1 MLKNFLVTSPQICLF
16 PGHTWRFPVKTV
28 VILFVFLWAYVS
40 FSLLQLNALSG
51 ENKRLRRQLEE
62 ERSMRLHPPPPT
74 SQQCSSVHLPF
85 SLRARPPPPS
95 TSTSLPS
102 SLRPPHPLSLDTAT
116 RDIEGILTQTELSQA
131 VLERPGESRAL
142 GEAFWIR
149 PTASV
154 SLEDA
159 RSGRTSRDL
168 TKWSPLKTLTCHDF
182 STSSSSPGSALSM
195 RLMSCRSKSSPRML
209 FAWGVLQNQR
219 MMEFHQINSKRSL
232 LLCHEDIYATNIFTF
247 LLNKIWHIKVKQL
260 DVPSKRCNA
269 MRSGSEYFFKYFF

>member
-1 MLKNFLVTSPQICLF
+1 MAVKLESEVAEHKRNLQQAVDHKLRAEREKQDAQDQVDTLRSELEGTRSDNAKLRHESQLVMTNVNRWITEQKASNESLTAQMKAQNKLLLIATKEKEHLQEANDTLKAE
-16 PGHTWRFPVKTV
+16 VKRLKEVADEKERDTER
-28 VILFVFLWAYVS
+28 LK
-40 FSLLQLNALSG
+40 LNALSG

-62 ERSMRLHPPPPT
+62 ERSMRLLPPPPT

-116 RDIEGILTQTELSQA
+116 RDIERILTQTELSQA

-168 TKWSPLKTLTCHDF
+168 TK
-182 STSSSSPGSALSM
+182 
-195 RLMSCRSKSSPRML
+195 
-209 FAWGVLQNQR
+209 
-219 MMEFHQINSKRSL
+219 
-232 LLCHEDIYATNIFTF
+232 
-247 LLNKIWHIKVKQL
+247 
-260 DVPSKRCNA
+260 
-269 MRSGSEYFFKYFF
+269 